1 MYAALV
7 LGMVLTAA
15 PAPSVA
21 VMPIRADGVP
31 EVSAKILTEQ
41 LLDAVRRSNAFSR
54 VVGMGDIE
62 AALQVEQKRQL
73 LDCATDSCAAELAG
87 ALGVDFIMVTSLGKL
102 GNAYVLA
109 TRLMEARNVNVRA
122 TATRQVT
129 GENEQV
135 VLPLIVPLV
144 EALVKGGR
152 LRPEDAE
159 QSSAGAWRL
168 PVRLVGAMGAA
179 LGGAFGL
186 LGLGALGAAGAAAIL
201 VNVTYVPIH
210 TLPGMEEPRT
220 RAAVWLGGI
229 TGAVLLGGAVL
240 LLAVVVL
247 AGGVAGLVV
256 PAVL

>member
-7 LGMVLTAA
+7 LGMVLTAS

-21 VMPIRADGVP
+21 VMPIHANGVS

-87 ALGVDFIMVTSLGKL
+87 ALGVDFIMVTSLGRL

-144 EALVKGGR
+144 EALVKQGR
-152 LRPEDAE
+152 LGPEGE
-159 QSSAGAWRL
+159 SAGGAWRL

-186 LGLGALGAAGAAAIL
+186 LGLGALGAAAAAAIL
-201 VNVTYVPIH
+201 VNVVYVPIH
-210 TLPGMEEPRT
+210 TLPGMEEPGT